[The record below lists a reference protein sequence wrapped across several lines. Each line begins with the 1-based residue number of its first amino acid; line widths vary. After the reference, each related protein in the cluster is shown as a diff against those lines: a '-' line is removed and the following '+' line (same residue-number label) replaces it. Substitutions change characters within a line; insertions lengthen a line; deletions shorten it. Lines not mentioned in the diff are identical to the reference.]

1 MSYLSRFK
9 IQQACQQLDAGD
21 ILAYPTEA
29 VYGLGCDPLNEDA
42 VMKLLK
48 LKQRS
53 VDKGLI
59 LIASDFSQLAPYLNY
74 DEKILKRVEDSWPE
88 AVTWVIPTQH
98 WVPEWLTGKHL
109 SLAVRV
115 TAHPLSNRLCEAFDG
130 PIVSTS
136 ANPSHKKPARSVL
149 QVRNYFPKEP
159 QLKILGGNTGGNRN
173 PSRIYDAVSGKCL
186 RA

>member
-9 IQQACQQLDAGD
+9 IQQASQQLEAGNV
-21 ILAYPTEA
+21 LAYPTEA
-29 VYGLGCDPLNEDA
+29 VYGLGCDPLNEET
-42 VMKLLK
+42 VMKLLE

-59 LIASDFSQLAPYLNY
+59 LIAADFSQLAPYLDY
-74 DEKILKRVEDSWPE
+74 DENILKRVEDSWPG

-98 WVPEWLTGKHL
+98 WVPEWLTGKHS

-115 TAHPLSNRLCEAFDG
+115 TAHPLSRYLCEAFDG

-136 ANPSHKKPARSVL
+136 ANPSHKKPARSAL
-149 QVRNYFPKEP
+149 QVRNYFPRQS
-159 QLKILGGNTGGNRN
+159 QLKILGGETGGNKN
-173 PSRIYDAVSGKCL
+173 PSKIYDAVTGKCL